1 MPAVEL
7 SRLARQTEGLAA
19 LLDDP
24 VEFRRA
30 CLSLLEGYAD
40 RTRRTVWRPDEDGP
54 WVLGVSRT
62 VLRAVAR
69 SLSMEVQGRPDAA
82 RTSADSLWQSGIR
95 EGQALA
101 AALVQT
107 IEGAGAGKWAE
118 AKVLRARDGS
128 AVGLLAGPALSGW
141 RRVDPSAFLEFLAR
155 VLERAVPRWREF
167 GFRGLESALEDP
179 GFPPVPRVFQILG
192 ATPREAGAEPR
203 RAQTAA
209 WRAAIHRSPAE
220 AAQTLLEDL
229 PHAREDA
236 RDLILTHLTDFP
248 ERQRARLQRA
258 LSDREAE
265 GIIGASE

>member
-24 VEFRRA
+24 IEFRRA
-30 CLSLLEGYAD
+30 CLNLLEGYAD

-69 SLSMEVQGRPDAA
+69 SLSMEVQGRPAA
-82 RTSADSLWQSGIR
+82 AQSSADSLWQSGIR

-118 AKVLRARDGS
+118 RKVLSARDS
-128 AVGLLAGPALSGW
+128 HAVGFLAGPALSGW
-141 RRVDPSAFLEFLAR
+141 RRMDPSAFLEYLAR

-192 ATPREAGAEPR
+192 GTPREAGAEPR

-229 PHAREDA
+229 SHAGGDS
-236 RDLILTHLTDFP
+236 RDLILSNLEEFP

-265 GIIGASE
+265 GIIGSPE